1 MPVFSPRSEMP
12 HFWSHKDGAAKP
24 AAVWQHVEEI
34 PGVLMSLPAA
44 AVPAPLV
51 DEAGKPLMPSFRDAR

>member
-12 HFWSHKDGAAKP
+12 HFWSHKDG